1 MIRKKLIKSLSLALA
16 TMLAIMTVACGAKE
30 KESPVDAQGTEI
42 SSGDEE
48 DKLSDSLAKSI
59 GSSDDAGKV
68 ETVYVNADASGAAND
83 IIVSEWLKNSGASAK
98 LSDKTELKDIVNVK
112 GDETFKDNGD
122 GTLTWE
128 AKGSDIYYQGVTDK
142 KLPVNMKITYAL
154 DGKEVKPEE
163 LAGKSG
169 KVTIR
174 FEYENTD
181 KQTVDVDGKE
191 IDVFT
196 PFVMMSGMILDGDK
210 FSNVDISNGKVI
222 SDGGNYIVVGVAVPG
237 LKDSLDIAEDKWD
250 ELDDED
256 LEKKLSNSFEITADT
271 TDFELGMTMT
281 MASSDVLSD
290 FGMSDL
296 SGSDK
301 IDDLKDNMDKLNDGS
316 DKLVDGSKELKNGT
330 GELKDGV
337 SDLYDGTKE
346 FKDGTSELKD
356 GTGKLSDGTKDF
368 YDGIVKYT
376 DGAHELRNGAAALED
391 GVKAAKDGT
400 SALRKGMEDADLVN
414 NAKALAQGTEAING
428 GVKQMAQMA
437 ASLSSL
443 MTASTQL
450 TAVKNAYLATQSYL
464 LGSGDPTQAAI
475 ACKTL
480 GVDKNTLDAIIA
492 VGKPALSEVN
502 PGAVTAVTYDAAM
515 VMTAGGGELV
525 QNGGDENGG
534 STGGNSGESSTSGN
548 NGENAGGG
556 NASEGGDG
564 TGAGGNAG
572 GNGENPGEN
581 SGSGNNGENAGGN
594 GTGAGSG
601 NNGGASGNGNAN
613 AGDSGIGAGS
623 GNNGGTAGSSNA
635 SANAGDTGTGAG
647 SENNGGASGSG
658 NASTNTGG
666 DGNGTGGKTGIN
678 VAGNS
683 VNESGSKAQSG
694 NIQIDAAKPANN
706 ESTTTFSA
714 SDLGTGAID
723 PALLGTSLMVN
734 INGKQYYT
742 QEEVDALVNA
752 AIEQTKSATKTEVM
766 NQAKQQTTL
775 IATYSAYL
783 AQTKAVLTFIKQA
796 HLDTLTKLDPSVLQ
810 KLSQLDALVAGADK
824 VANGN
829 AQLAAGIEK
838 LYGGTVKLDDGIG
851 QLKDGS
857 SKLREG
863 ADTLTDNNA
872 TIVDGAFKLYDG
884 ACKLDEGVGK
894 LDDGAGELNDGVGKL
909 YDGTGEL
916 DDGVQKLVDG
926 VVKFDKEGIKKIYEA
941 FDGDLSDFSDRL
953 SAIEKAGENYST
965 FGGASD
971 DIDSSVKFIIKTDG
985 IKSDNT

>member
-16 TMLAIMTVACGAKE
+16 TMLAIMTVACGAK
-30 KESPVDAQGTEI
+30 KDSVSDAANAGVSTTA
-42 SSGDEE
+42 EE
-48 DKLSDSLAKSI
+48 NKLSDSLTKSI

-68 ETVYVNADASGAAND
+68 ETVYVSADASGAAND
-83 IIVSEWLKNSGASAK
+83 IIVSEWLKNAGATAE
-98 LSDKTELKDIVNVK
+98 LADKTELKDIVNVK

-142 KLPVNMKITYAL
+142 KLPVNMKITYSL
-154 DGKEVKPEE
+154 DGKEIKPEE

-191 IDVFT
+191 VEVFT

-222 SDGGNYIVVGVAVPG
+222 SDGGNYIVMGVAVPG
-237 LKDSLDIAEDKWD
+237 LKDSLDISEDKWD

-296 SGSDK
+296 SNSDK
-301 IDDLKDNMDKLNDGS
+301 IDDLKDDMNKLNDGS
-316 DKLVDGSKELKNGT
+316 NDLVDGSKELKKGT
-330 GELKDGV
+330 GELRDGV

-346 FKDGTSELKD
+346 FKDGTKELKD

-376 DGAHELRNGAAALED
+376 DGAHELRNGAAVLED

-450 TAVKNAYLATQSYL
+450 AAVKNAYLATQSYL

-475 ACKTL
+475 ACNTL

-564 TGAGGNAG
+564 TGAGGNTG

-623 GNNGGTAGSSNA
+623 GNNGGTASSSNA

-714 SDLGTGAID
+714 SDLGTGVTD

-734 INGKQYYT
+734 LNGTQYYT
-742 QEEVDALVNA
+742 QEEVDAKVKTA
-752 AIEQTKSATKTEVM
+752 VQKAIEQTKAEVM
-766 NQAKQQTTL
+766 KQAKEQTTL

-796 HLDTLTKLDPSVLQ
+796 HLDALTNLDSATLQ
-810 KLSQLDALVAGADK
+810 KISQLDALVAGADK

-838 LYGGTVKLDDGIG
+838 LYGGTVKLDDGMG

-884 ACKLDEGVGK
+884 ACKLDEGAGK
-894 LDDGAGELNDGVGKL
+894 LDDGAGELYDGVGKL

-916 DDGVQKLVDG
+916 DDGVQELVDG
-926 VVKFDKEGIKKIYEA
+926 VIKFDKEGIKKIYEA

-971 DIDSSVKFIIKTDG
+971 DTDSSVKFIIKTDG
-985 IKSDNT
+985 IKSENA

>member
-16 TMLAIMTVACGAKE
+16 TMLAIMTVACGAK
-30 KESPVDAQGTEI
+30 KDSVSDAANAGVSTTA
-42 SSGDEE
+42 EE
-48 DKLSDSLAKSI
+48 DKLSDSLTKSI

-68 ETVYVNADASGAAND
+68 ETVYVSADASGAAND
-83 IIVSEWLKNSGASAK
+83 IIVSEWLKNAGATAE
-98 LSDKTELKDIVNVK
+98 LADKTELKDIVNVK

-142 KLPVNMKITYAL
+142 KLPVNMKITYSL
-154 DGKEVKPEE
+154 DGKEIKPEE

-191 IDVFT
+191 VEVFT

-222 SDGGNYIVVGVAVPG
+222 SDGGNYIVMGVAVPG
-237 LKDSLDIAEDKWD
+237 LKDSLDISEDKWD

-296 SGSDK
+296 SNSDK
-301 IDDLKDNMDKLNDGS
+301 IDDLKDDMNKLNDGS
-316 DKLVDGSKELKNGT
+316 NDLVDGSKELKKGT
-330 GELKDGV
+330 GELRDGV

-346 FKDGTSELKD
+346 FKDGTKELKD

-594 GTGAGSG
+594 GTGAESG

-714 SDLGTGAID
+714 SDLGTGVTD

-742 QEEVDALVNA
+742 QEEVDAKVKTA
-752 AIEQTKSATKTEVM
+752 VQKAIEQTKAEVM
-766 NQAKQQTTL
+766 KQANEQTTL

-796 HLDTLTKLDPSVLQ
+796 HLDALTNLDSATLQ
-810 KLSQLDALVAGADK
+810 KISQLDALVAGADK

-838 LYGGTVKLDDGIG
+838 LYGGTVKLDDGMG

-884 ACKLDEGVGK
+884 ACKLDEGAGK
-894 LDDGAGELNDGVGKL
+894 LDDGAGELYDGVGKL

-916 DDGVQKLVDG
+916 DDGVQELVDG
-926 VVKFDKEGIKKIYEA
+926 VIKFDKEGIKKIYEA

-971 DIDSSVKFIIKTDG
+971 DTDSSVKFIIKTDG
-985 IKSDNT
+985 IKSENA

>member
-42 SSGDEE
+42 SADDEE
-48 DKLSDSLAKSI
+48 DKLSDSLSKGI

-181 KQTVDVDGKE
+181 KQTVDVDGKK

-296 SGSDK
+296 SNSDK

-581 SGSGNNGENAGGN
+581 SGSVNNGENAGGN

-766 NQAKQQTTL
+766 NQANQQTIL
-775 IATYSAYL
+775 IASYAGYL

-916 DDGVQKLVDG
+916 DDGVQELVDG
-926 VVKFDKEGIKKIYEA
+926 VIKFDKEGIKKIYEA

-971 DIDSSVKFIIKTDG
+971 DTDSSVKFIIKTDG
-985 IKSDNT
+985 IKSENA

>member
-16 TMLAIMTVACGAKE
+16 TMLAIMTVACGAK
-30 KESPVDAQGTEI
+30 KDSVSDAANAGVSTTA
-42 SSGDEE
+42 EE

-191 IDVFT
+191 VEVFT

-766 NQAKQQTTL
+766 NQANQQTIL
-775 IATYSAYL
+775 IASYAGYL

-796 HLDTLTKLDPSVLQ
+796 HLDALTNLDSATLQ
-810 KLSQLDALVAGADK
+810 KISQLDALVAGADK

-838 LYGGTVKLDDGIG
+838 LYGGTVKLDDGMG

-884 ACKLDEGVGK
+884 ACKLDEGAGK
-894 LDDGAGELNDGVGKL
+894 LDDGAGELYDGVGKL

-916 DDGVQKLVDG
+916 DDGVQELVDG
-926 VVKFDKEGIKKIYEA
+926 VIKFDKEGIKKIYEA

-971 DIDSSVKFIIKTDG
+971 DTDSSVKFIIKTDG
-985 IKSDNT
+985 IKSENA